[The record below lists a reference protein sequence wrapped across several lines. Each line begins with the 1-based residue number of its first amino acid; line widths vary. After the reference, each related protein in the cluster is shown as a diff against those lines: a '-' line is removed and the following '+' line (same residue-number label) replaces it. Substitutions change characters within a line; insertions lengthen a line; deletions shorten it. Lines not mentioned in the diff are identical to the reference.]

1 MHLPVFLAFEVTD
14 EDQGY
19 PYAVAWSL
27 NNGQYKSVL
36 LKPEDA
42 WLIDWDS
49 GQNAAGAPPLQ
60 DLLDRG
66 ETVLD
71 VIKEWA
77 GDFHAGEVHCQDPAL
92 AEYCLDM
99 MYEAYDR
106 EVAVE
111 IVPVNE
117 VFTDI
122 DPMDLDDQRR
132 WIMETEGL
140 MAVQAED
147 EIRTFIHL
155 YAQVHGIEPDPIDY
169 EEEEAAEGATGHV
182 NEDDAAD

>member
-77 GDFHAGEVHCQDPAL
+77 EDFNDGEVYSEDPAL
-92 AEYCLDM
+92 AEYCLNM
-99 MYEAYDR
+99 MYDAYDKEVMAEVIPVR
-106 EVAVE
+106 ELFDDV
-111 IVPVNE
+111 
-117 VFTDI
+117 

-132 WIMETEGL
+132 WIMDTEGL

-147 EIRTFIHL
+147 TVRAFIHL
-155 YAQVHGIEPDPIDY
+155 YAQVHGVEPEPL
-169 EEEEAAEGATGHV
+169 
-182 NEDDAAD
+182 EDDTADSDENAPQLPDEDDDT

>member
-19 PYAVAWSL
+19 PYSVAWSL

-77 GDFHAGEVHCQDPAL
+77 EDFSDGEVYSEDPAL

-99 MYEAYDR
+99 MYDAYDKEVMAEVIPVR
-106 EVAVE
+106 ELFSDV
-111 IVPVNE
+111 
-117 VFTDI
+117 

-132 WIMETEGL
+132 WIMDTEGL

-147 EIRTFIHL
+147 TVRTFIHL
-155 YAQVHGIEPDPIDY
+155 YAQVHGVEPEIM
-169 EEEEAAEGATGHV
+169 
-182 NEDDAAD
+182 EDDATDSDEDAPHLSEDDDDR

>member
-19 PYAVAWSL
+19 PYSVAWSL

-77 GDFHAGEVHCQDPAL
+77 EDFSDGEVYSEDPAL

-99 MYEAYDR
+99 MYDAYDKEVMAEVIPVR
-106 EVAVE
+106 ELFSDV
-111 IVPVNE
+111 
-117 VFTDI
+117 

-147 EIRTFIHL
+147 TVRTFIHL
-155 YAQVHGIEPDPIDY
+155 YAQVHGLEP
-169 EEEEAAEGATGHV
+169 EV
-182 NEDDAAD
+182 VEDDTTDADETAAHRSDEDDDH

>member
-1 MHLPVFLAFEVTD
+1 MQLPVFIAFEVTD

-19 PYAVAWSL
+19 PYSVAWSL
-27 NNGQYKSVL
+27 KNGQYKSVL

-71 VIKEWA
+71 VLKEWA
-77 GDFHAGEVHCQDPAL
+77 EDLNDGEVYCEDPAL
-92 AEYCLDM
+92 VEYCLDM
-99 MYEAYDR
+99 MYDAYDK
-106 EVAVE
+106 EVAAEV
-111 IVPVNE
+111 VPVSE
-117 VFTDI
+117 LFTDI
-122 DPMDLDDQRR
+122 DPLDLDDQRR
-132 WIMETEGL
+132 WIMDTEGL

-147 EIRTFIHL
+147 SVRTFIHL
-155 YAQVHGIEPDPIDY
+155 YAQVHGLEPEPADD
-169 EEEEAAEGATGHV
+169 ESDHEEEAPRDPEEDEGL
-182 NEDDAAD
+182 

>member
-1 MHLPVFLAFEVTD
+1 MHLPVFIAFEVTD

-19 PYAVAWSL
+19 PYSVAWSL

-77 GDFHAGEVHCQDPAL
+77 EDLNDGEVYSEDPAL
-92 AEYCLDM
+92 AEYCFNM
-99 MYEAYDR
+99 MYDAYDK
-106 EVAVE
+106 EVAAE
-111 IVPVNE
+111 IIPVNE
-117 VFTDI
+117 LFTDI

-132 WIMETEGL
+132 WIMDTEGL

-147 EIRTFIHL
+147 AVRTFIHL
-155 YAQVHGIEPDPIDY
+155 YAQVNGIEPEP
-169 EEEEAAEGATGHV
+169 
-182 NEDDAAD
+182 EDDESQSDDDTSHPANDDEEL

>member
-77 GDFHAGEVHCQDPAL
+77 EDFHSGEVHCEDPAL

-99 MYEAYDR
+99 MYDAYDK

-111 IVPVNE
+111 IVPVSE
-117 VFTDI
+117 IFDDI
-122 DPMDLDDQRR
+122 DAMDLDDQRR
-132 WIMETEGL
+132 WIMDTEGL

-147 EIRTFIHL
+147 NVRTFIHL
-155 YAQVHGIEPDPIDY
+155 YAQVHGIEQEQDLGD
-169 EEEEAAEGATGHV
+169 
-182 NEDDAAD
+182 EDDSEDSSGHDPDEEQT

>member
-19 PYAVAWSL
+19 PYSVAWSL

-77 GDFHAGEVHCQDPAL
+77 EDFSDGEVYSEDPAL

-99 MYEAYDR
+99 MYDAYDKEVMAEVIPIR
-106 EVAVE
+106 ELFSDV
-111 IVPVNE
+111 
-117 VFTDI
+117 
-122 DPMDLDDQRR
+122 DPTDLDDQRR
-132 WIMETEGL
+132 WIMDTEGL

-147 EIRTFIHL
+147 TVRTFIHL
-155 YAQVHGIEPDPIDY
+155 YAQVHGVEPEI
-169 EEEEAAEGATGHV
+169 V
-182 NEDDAAD
+182 EDDDTDSDEDARHLSEDDDDR

>member
-19 PYAVAWSL
+19 PYSVAWSL

-77 GDFHAGEVHCQDPAL
+77 EDFSDGEVYSEDPAL

-99 MYEAYDR
+99 MYDAYDKEVMAEVIPVR
-106 EVAVE
+106 ELFSDV
-111 IVPVNE
+111 
-117 VFTDI
+117 

-132 WIMETEGL
+132 WIMDTEGL

-147 EIRTFIHL
+147 TVRTFIHL
-155 YAQVHGIEPDPIDY
+155 YAQVHGLEP
-169 EEEEAAEGATGHV
+169 EV
-182 NEDDAAD
+182 VEDDTIDADETAAHRSDEDEDH

>member
-19 PYAVAWSL
+19 PYSVAWSL

-77 GDFHAGEVHCQDPAL
+77 EDFSDGEVFSEDPAL

-99 MYEAYDR
+99 MYDAYDKEVMAEVIPVR
-106 EVAVE
+106 ELFSDV
-111 IVPVNE
+111 
-117 VFTDI
+117 

-132 WIMETEGL
+132 WIMDTEGL

-147 EIRTFIHL
+147 TVRTFIHL
-155 YAQVHGIEPDPIDY
+155 YAQVHGVEPEIVEDDTTDSD
-169 EEEEAAEGATGHV
+169 EGAPHLS
-182 NEDDAAD
+182 EDDDDR

>member
-19 PYAVAWSL
+19 PYSVAWSL

-77 GDFHAGEVHCQDPAL
+77 EDFSDGEVYSEDPAL

-99 MYEAYDR
+99 MYDAYDKEVMAEVIPVR
-106 EVAVE
+106 ELFSDV
-111 IVPVNE
+111 
-117 VFTDI
+117 

-132 WIMETEGL
+132 WIMDTEGL

-147 EIRTFIHL
+147 TVRTFIHL
-155 YAQVHGIEPDPIDY
+155 YAQVHGLEPEVVEVDATDAD
-169 EEEEAAEGATGHV
+169 ETAAHRSD
-182 NEDDAAD
+182 EDDDH

>member
-19 PYAVAWSL
+19 PYSVAWSL

-77 GDFHAGEVHCQDPAL
+77 EDFSDGEVFSEDPAL

-99 MYEAYDR
+99 MYNAYDKEVMAEVIPVR
-106 EVAVE
+106 ELFSDV
-111 IVPVNE
+111 
-117 VFTDI
+117 

-132 WIMETEGL
+132 WIMDTEGL

-147 EIRTFIHL
+147 TVRTFIHL
-155 YAQVHGIEPDPIDY
+155 YAQVHGVEPEI
-169 EEEEAAEGATGHV
+169 V
-182 NEDDAAD
+182 EDDATDSDEGAPHLSEDDDDR